1 MTSEPPGW
9 SAPGPGGWSAPPS
22 SPPPPPAAPPGW
34 GAPTGW
40 GGPPAGPGYFAPRVP
55 EVRPGVVPLR
65 PLGIGEII
73 DGAISTMRRHWKLQ
87 LGLSAIVVTAVS
99 VLQAAALFLLYRN
112 PSGIEG
118 GDLTGPE
125 GDVSA
130 AANFAQ
136 IITTVVGQL
145 AQMVLIGI
153 LVFIVSRA
161 VLGEDVTPAQ
171 AWAAV
176 RPHLWRLVVLSVLVM
191 VLMGVLIGLAILV
204 TVLVAV
210 AGAPTGVVIG
220 VGVLAGLIAVP
231 AAVWLWVRL
240 GVSAPTLVLE
250 RTTIRTAMRRSS
262 RLVRRS
268 WWRVFGVLL
277 LSTVMAAVRTV
288 SPKTSAVRRPVRPS
302 LPRRARSPHRPRSIN
317 AVSSTSDQR
326 PPGALSAVRLNRS
339 PSRSR
344 ASSVIRSNS
353 VGFWLVYA
361 GSASSARA
369 ASRASAASG
378 TTGTVHGSAGTL
390 TRGHPPGRSEPG

>member
-9 SAPGPGGWSAPPS
+9 SSPGSGGWSTPPS
-22 SPPPPPAAPPGW
+22 SPPPPPGW
-34 GAPTGW
+34 GAPAGW
-40 GGPPAGPGYFAPRVP
+40 GGPPVGPGYFLPRAP

-161 VLGEDVTPAQ
+161 VLGEDVTPSQ

-176 RPHLWRLVVLSVLVM
+176 KPHLWRLLALSVLVM
-191 VLMGVLIGLAILV
+191 LLMGAIIGLAVLV

-210 AGAPTGVVIG
+210 ADAPTGVVIA
-220 VGVLAGLIAVP
+220 VGVAAGLAAVVS
-231 AAVWLWVRL
+231 AVWLWVRL

-250 RTTIRTAMRRSS
+250 RTGIRTAMRRSS

-277 LSTVMAAVRTV
+277 LSTVMASVL
-288 SPKTSAVRRPVRPS
+288 SGIISAPFTAAAFF
-302 LPRRARSPHRPRSIN
+302 LDFDLDG
-317 AVSSTSDQR
+317 SD
-326 PPGALSAVRLNRS
+326 PPGVWFYVLTTIGSSIAGTITYPFTAGVAALLYIDLRMRREGLDITLVR
-339 PSRSR
+339 
-344 ASSVIRSNS
+344 
-353 VGFWLVYA
+353 
-361 GSASSARA
+361 SARA
-369 ASRASAASG
+369 GGRA
-378 TTGTVHGSAGTL
+378 
-390 TRGHPPGRSEPG
+390 

>member
-9 SAPGPGGWSAPPS
+9 SSPGPGGWSTPPS
-22 SPPPPPAAPPGW
+22 SPPPPPAPPPGW
-34 GAPTGW
+34 DAPTGW
-40 GGPPAGPGYFAPRVP
+40 GGPPAGPNYFPARLP

-99 VLQAAALFLLYRN
+99 VLQAGALFLLYRN
-112 PSGIEG
+112 TSGIESG
-118 GDLTGPE
+118 ELTGPE

-161 VLGEDVTPAQ
+161 VLGEDVTPSQ
-171 AWAAV
+171 AWSAV
-176 RPHLWRLVVLSVLVM
+176 KPHLWRLLALSVLVM
-191 VLMGVLIGLAILV
+191 LLVGAIIALAVLI

-210 AGAPTGVVIG
+210 AGAPTGVVIA
-220 VGVLAGLIAVP
+220 VGIATGLVAVVS
-231 AAVWLWVRL
+231 AVWLWVRL

-250 RTTIRTAMRRSS
+250 RTGIRAAMRRSS

-277 LSTVMAAVRTV
+277 LSTVMATVLSGIISTPFTVAAVFLDFDLDGT
-288 SPKTSAVRRPVRPS
+288 
-302 LPRRARSPHRPRSIN
+302 
-317 AVSSTSDQR
+317 D
-326 PPGALSAVRLNRS
+326 PPGVWFYVLTTIGSSIAGTITYPFTAGVAALLYIDLRMRREALDITLVR
-339 PSRSR
+339 
-344 ASSVIRSNS
+344 
-353 VGFWLVYA
+353 
-361 GSASSARA
+361 SARA
-369 ASRASAASG
+369 GGRA
-378 TTGTVHGSAGTL
+378 
-390 TRGHPPGRSEPG
+390 

>member
-9 SAPGPGGWSAPPS
+9 SPPGSGGWSTPHPAPPAS
-22 SPPPPPAAPPGW
+22 PGW
-34 GAPTGW
+34 GAPASWGPQP
-40 GGPPAGPGYFAPRVP
+40 GGPGVFPDRVP

-99 VLQAAALFLLYRN
+99 VLQAGALFLLYRN
-112 PSGIEG
+112 TAGIETG
-118 GDLTGPE
+118 ELTGPE

-130 AANFAQ
+130 AANLAQ
-136 IITTVVGQL
+136 VITTVVGQL

-176 RPHLWRLVVLSVLVM
+176 RPHLWRLLALSVLVM
-191 VLMGVLIGLAILV
+191 VLMGVVIGLAILV

-210 AGAPTGVVIG
+210 AGGPTGVVIG
-220 VGVLAGLIAVP
+220 VAVLAGLTAVP
-231 AAVWLWVRL
+231 VAVWLWVRL

-277 LSTVMAAVRTV
+277 LSTVMAAVLSGIISTPFTV
-288 SPKTSAVRRPVRPS
+288 AAFFLDFDLDGT
-302 LPRRARSPHRPRSIN
+302 
-317 AVSSTSDQR
+317 D
-326 PPGALSAVRLNRS
+326 PPGVWFYVLTTIGSSIAGTITYPFTAGVAALLYIDLRMRREALDITLVR
-339 PSRSR
+339 
-344 ASSVIRSNS
+344 
-353 VGFWLVYA
+353 
-361 GSASSARA
+361 SARA
-369 ASRASAASG
+369 GGRA
-378 TTGTVHGSAGTL
+378 
-390 TRGHPPGRSEPG
+390 